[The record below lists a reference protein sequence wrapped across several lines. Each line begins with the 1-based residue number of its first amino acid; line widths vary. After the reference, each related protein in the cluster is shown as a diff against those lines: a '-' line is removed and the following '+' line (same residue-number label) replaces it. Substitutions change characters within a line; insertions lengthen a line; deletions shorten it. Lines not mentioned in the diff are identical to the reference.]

1 MVPRMRLD
9 VKICGIRTPEVID
22 AAVRHGARW
31 VGFNFYPPSPR
42 AVEPH
47 AAAELAR
54 RLPTGVRAVGLFVDP
69 GDAMLDQ
76 IVPRVPLD
84 MLQLHGRET
93 PQRVRAIRDRFGIP
107 VMKALG
113 IGAAEDLDAAD
124 GYLGAAD
131 RLLFDARPPK
141 NVTALPGGNGIV
153 FDWKILAGRRSPLP
167 WMLSGGLNAG
177 NLAEAVMVTGAASVD
192 TASGVEDRPGHKTP
206 ERVAAFLVAASAI
219 P

>member
-1 MVPRMRLD
+1 MRLD

-22 AAVRHGARW
+22 AAVRHGARYI
-31 VGFNFYPPSPR
+31 GLNFYPASPR
-42 AVEPH
+42 SVEPQV
-47 AAAELAR
+47 AAELAR
-54 RLPTGVRAVGLFVDP
+54 RLPTGVRSVGLFVDP
-69 GDAMLDQ
+69 GDAMLDA

-93 PQRVRAIRDRFGIP
+93 PQRVREIRDRFGSP

-113 IGAAEDLDAAD
+113 IGAAEDLAVAD
-124 GYLGAAD
+124 DYEGAAD

-141 NVTALPGGNGIV
+141 NVTALPGGNGIA
-153 FDWKILAGRRSPLP
+153 FDWKILAGRRWRLP

>member
-1 MVPRMRLD
+1 MVRPMRLD
-9 VKICGIRTPEVID
+9 VKICGIRTPEVVD
-22 AAVRHGARW
+22 AAVAHGARYI
-31 VGFNFYPPSPR
+31 GFNFYPPSPR
-42 AVEPH
+42 AVEPQP
-47 AAAELAR
+47 AAELAR
-54 RLPTGVRAVGLFVDP
+54 RLPTGVRSVGLFVDP
-69 GDAMLDQ
+69 GDDMLDA
-76 IVPRVPLD
+76 IVPRVPFD

-107 VMKALG
+107 VMKA
-113 IGAAEDLDAAD
+113 IGVATAEDLDAA
-124 GYLGAAD
+124 GAYAGAAD

-167 WMLSGGLNAG
+167 WMLSGGLNTG
-177 NLAEAVMVTGAASVD
+177 NIAEAVMVTGATAID

>member
-1 MVPRMRLD
+1 MRLD

-22 AAVRHGARW
+22 AAVRHGARYI
-31 VGFNFYPPSPR
+31 GLNFYPASPR
-42 AVEPH
+42 SVEPQV
-47 AAAELAR
+47 AAELAR
-54 RLPTGVRAVGLFVDP
+54 RLPTGVRSVGLFVDP
-69 GDAMLDQ
+69 GDAMLDA

-93 PQRVRAIRDRFGIP
+93 PQRVREIRDRFGIP

-113 IGAAEDLDAAD
+113 IGAAEDLAVAD
-124 GYLGAAD
+124 DYEGAAD

-141 NVTALPGGNGIV
+141 NVTALPGGNGIA
-153 FDWKILAGRRSPLP
+153 FDWKILAGRRWRLP